1 MFLLNDI
8 MSLRLEK
15 NTIKYFCIK
24 GYYSIIFRIKLRY
37 VTAVLTT
44 WNIVHIFINHFL
56 QVNPLLTSPKVLME
70 RSKNFPALSFAG
82 TIDVAIINI
91 SARAFAF
98 GRRYQ
103 ANVHTVNANFSP

>member
-1 MFLLNDI
+1 
-8 MSLRLEK
+8 MSLCLHK
-15 NTIKYFCIK
+15 NTIKHFYIK

-44 WNIVHIFINHFL
+44 WNIVHIFIQHFL
-56 QVNPLLTSPKVLME
+56 QVNPLLTSPKVLMDK
-70 RSKNFPALSFAG
+70 SKNFPAFSFAG
-82 TIDVAIINI
+82 TIDVTITNI

-103 ANVHTVNANFSP
+103 AIVHTVNANFSP